1 MATKMKTHS
10 WAKKRF
16 SITGSWK
23 GKKVMCK
30 KSCNNH
36 LLTNKWKNNK
46 KFAYW
51 KELAPQ
57 AAKKVKSLIH

>member
-16 SITGSWK
+16 KITRTWK
-23 GKKVMCK
+23 VLCK

-46 KFAYW
+46 KFAYG

-57 AAKKVKSLIH
+57 VAKNVKDLIH

>member
-10 WAKKRF
+10 WAGKRF
-16 SITGSWK
+16 KVTKTG
-23 GKKVMCK
+23 KVMCK

-46 KFAYW
+46 KFAYG
-51 KELAPQ
+51 KELAPKV
-57 AAKKVKSLIH
+57 AKTVKSLLH